1 MIDTD
6 KYEGHTPAPWEF
18 TDFDPLH
25 LWGESPI
32 ISGGEGYSQN
42 EADWKLIADAP
53 LLLAEVKRLRE
64 RVKTEKNLKLWEK
77 SEVKRLREKN
87 ETFYQS
93 LGPFL
98 RACWKNGGMI
108 E

>member
-6 KYEGHTPAPWEF
+6 KYEGHTPVPWKF

-53 LLLAEVKRLRE
+53 LLLAEVKQFHAFDEYMRMLRNGQIDADDICDVWDEIRKE
-64 RVKTEKNLKLWEK
+64 REE
-77 SEVKRLREKN
+77 
-87 ETFYQS
+87 
-93 LGPFL
+93 
-98 RACWKNGGMI
+98 
-108 E
+108 